1 MFSFQD
7 KLCVRHVVRNLRLWS
22 AFAAVFLCCAGCGTT
37 KNTTAT
43 DQLLMSD
50 AVDGAIAR
58 IDFTPLENQ
67 KVYFDTKFIKDYK
80 GVGFVNSDYVISST
94 RQQMIAAGV
103 LLQEKE
109 DTADFIVE
117 GRIGALGTDS
127 NEVIYGIPST
137 SVLNEAADAVAA
149 LSQAPAV
156 PGIPELAVAKRSNQI
171 SAAKIA
177 VFAYEK
183 ESRERVWQS
192 GMLTGKSTSRDLWVM
207 GAGPFQKGS
216 IHDEGVKFAGST
228 LDVPLMEHERD
239 GLRGPIAAYRD
250 SMVFNLPGTKADP
263 ALAEQE
269 GEDGIQ
275 QVSGEKKDESAK
287 AAK

>member
-1 MFSFQD
+1 
-7 KLCVRHVVRNLRLWS
+7 
-22 AFAAVFLCCAGCGTT
+22 
-37 KNTTAT
+37 
-43 DQLLMSD
+43 MSD
-50 AVDGAIAR
+50 AVDGAVAR

-94 RQQMIAAGV
+94 RQQMMAAGV
-103 LLQEKE
+103 LLQDKE
-109 DTADFIVE
+109 ETADFIVE

-137 SVLNEAADAVAA
+137 SILNEAADAVAA

-156 PGIPELAVAKRSNQI
+156 PGIPELAIAKRSNQI
-171 SAAKIA
+171 SAAKLA

-216 IHDEGVKFAGST
+216 IHNDGVKFAGST
-228 LDVPLMEHERD
+228 LEVPLHEHERD
-239 GLRGPIAAYRD
+239 GLRGPIAAYRE
-250 SMVFNLPGTKADP
+250 SMVFTLPENKADP
-263 ALAEQE
+263 ALAEE
-269 GEDGIQ
+269 AEEEKIQ
-275 QVSGEKKDESAK
+275 QVSGEKKKESEK